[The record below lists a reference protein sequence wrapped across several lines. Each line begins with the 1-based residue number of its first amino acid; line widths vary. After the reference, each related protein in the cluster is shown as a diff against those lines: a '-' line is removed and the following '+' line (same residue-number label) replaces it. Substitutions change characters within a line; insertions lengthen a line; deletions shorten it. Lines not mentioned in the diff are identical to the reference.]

1 MSKGDAVAGPGLT
14 HLVTMRAALGARLDG
29 GDGPLG
35 RRLFNAASGGELAGA
50 RLRGAV
56 VPGSADWMLIRK
68 DGSMVIDARVI
79 LQTDDGATIHMT
91 YAGRAIF
98 PPDTL
103 ADVRDPAR
111 RHLIDPARYYFRT
124 PPLFETGAEANAWL
138 NTVVCVAPGHLTGP
152 GHHSQVFQAGS
163 SFVPRVR
170 RACPNPRR

>member
-1 MSKGDAVAGPGLT
+1 MSEQFGAAASKGETRAGPGLP
-14 HLVTMRAALGARLDG
+14 HLFTMRAALGARLDG

-35 RRLFNAASGGELAGA
+35 RRVFNAATGGEFAGA

-98 PPDTL
+98 PADLL

-111 RHLIDPARYYFRT
+111 RHLIDPDRYYFST
-124 PPLFETGAEANAWL
+124 TPLFETRAAAYASL
-138 NTVVCVAPGHLTGP
+138 NDIVCVATGQLTGP
-152 GHHSQVFQAGS
+152 GLDYDVFQVG
-163 SFVPRVR
+163 
-170 RACPNPRR
+170 